1 MNSLNE
7 RTAFGDEADNLIL
20 EGGESNASGKEKIT
34 EFTITNI
41 ELMADEV
48 NGILNSMEKYMSMQK
63 KRRLLKLKPPSRLSR
78 KWYLIAVVVP
88 VTGYVA
94 YKLFQGNEIS
104 KLASEIY
111 AKIGTFFSEH
121 LSEPIESM

>member
-1 MNSLNE
+1 MNSFNE
-7 RTAFGDEADNLIL
+7 HTFVGYESDNLIL
-20 EGGESNASGKEKIT
+20 EGEDCNESGEEKIT

-78 KWYLIAVVVP
+78 KWYIVALAVP
-88 VTGYVA
+88 MTGYVA

-111 AKIGTFFSEH
+111 AKIRTFFSEH